1 MKNIKDIIIVG
12 GGTSGWMSA
21 AFLAKMTQGK
31 YNIRL
36 VESNNIGTIGVGEA
50 TIPAIKTFN
59 NLLGINEKNFIEA
72 TQGTFKLGI
81 QFCNWGGLNEE
92 YLHGFGPVGQQWGW
106 LSFYQYWLKLKSQ
119 NKAMSL
125 DNFSLNNQIA
135 LANCFSPARTD
146 MPKSPLKD
154 VAHAY
159 QFDAGLYGK
168 FLRDFSE
175 KLGVIRTE
183 GTITQVKQYPD
194 SGFIQS
200 LLLKSGEEIM
210 GDLFIDCSGMSG
222 LLIEQTLKTG
232 FEDWS
237 HWLPCDSA
245 IAVASKRTEPLV
257 PYTRSTAHQ
266 AGWQW
271 RIPLQHRTGNGHVYA
286 SAFSSKEQAQNTLL
300 ENIEG
305 KLLAEP
311 RLIKFATGKRKKVW
325 NRNCIAIGL
334 SAGFLEPLE
343 STSLYLVQTAITR
356 LITLFPDRDFNQA
369 NIDQYNR
376 QSDFEVERI
385 RDFIIAHYKVT
396 QRNDS
401 EFWRYCNSMSIPDSL
416 QQKLEIY
423 QAYGR
428 IERQAD
434 ELFREESWVQ
444 MLVGQN
450 MLPNGYDPFV
460 DVKTQQELESF
471 VNTTQTVIKNCL
483 AKLPSHADFISQHCL
498 AQTMKNRK

>member
-1 MKNIKDIIIVG
+1 MTNIKDIVIVG

-21 AFLAKMTQGK
+21 AFLAKMTQRK

-36 VESNNIGTIGVGEA
+36 VESDKISTIGVGEA
-50 TIPAIKTFN
+50 TIPAIKAFN
-59 NLLGINEKNFIEA
+59 NLLGINEKEFVEA

-81 QFCNWGGLNEE
+81 QFCNWGGLNEQ
-92 YLHGFGPVGQQWGW
+92 YLHGFGPIGKQWEW

-119 NKAMSL
+119 GKVTAL
-125 DNFSLNNQIA
+125 DDFSLNNQMA
-135 LANCFSPARTD
+135 LANRFSPARPD
-146 MPKSPLKD
+146 MPKSPLRD
-154 VAHAY
+154 VAYAY

-168 FLRDFSE
+168 FLRNFSE
-175 KLGVIRTE
+175 ELGVQRTE
-183 GTITQVKQYPD
+183 GTIATVRQDPQ

-200 LLLKSGEEIM
+200 LLLENGQEIS
-210 GDLFIDCSGMSG
+210 GDLFIDCSGMHG

-237 HWLPCDSA
+237 HWLPCDRA
-245 IAVASKRTEPLV
+245 IAVSSKRTDPLS
-257 PYTRSTAHQ
+257 PYTRSTALQ

-286 SAFSSKEQAQNTLL
+286 SAFSSNEQAQNTLL

-305 KLLAEP
+305 DILAEP

-343 STSLYLVQTAITR
+343 STSLYLVQTAIIR
-356 LITLFPDRDFNQA
+356 LITLFPDQSFSQA

-376 QSDFEVERI
+376 QSDFEIERI

-401 EFWRYCNSMSIPDSL
+401 EFWRYCKNMSIPASL
-416 QQKLEIY
+416 QQKFDVY

-428 IERQAD
+428 VERKAD
-434 ELFREESWVQ
+434 ELFREDSWVQ
-444 MLVGQN
+444 MLIGQN
-450 MLPNGYDPFV
+450 MLPQNYDPFV
-460 DVKTQQELESF
+460 DLKPQQEIESF
-471 VNTTQTVIKNCL
+471 VNTTQTVIKNCFVN
-483 AKLPSHADFISQHCL
+483 LPSHADFI
-498 AQTMKNRK
+498 AQQCCAQDIK